1 MIVMVGQ
8 KGILCE
14 ILFVDSKSGKH
25 TSIVGRVEEYQLSK
39 FNVDLNNFIS
49 FIEPYNPPVFKDDIE
64 EIIRY
69 DDDGT
74 TYYVEQG
81 KLRISEVSSSV
92 SKAKIS

>member
-1 MIVMVGQ
+1 MVEQ

-39 FNVDLNNFIS
+39 FNTDLNNFIS
-49 FIEPYNPPVFKDDIE
+49 FIESYNPPVLKDDIE
-64 EIIRY
+64 EIITY
-69 DDDGT
+69 DDEDGM

-81 KLRISEVSSSV
+81 KLRISEIESSIT
-92 SKAKIS
+92 KAEIS